1 MLSRVERVSR
11 EDYSTFQPKSAE
23 NMKNEGILVTG
34 SFQAINFYN
43 QSHIFFDLYMAV
55 ISGNAQNVRNIL
67 LSHPDADFNILVKG
81 ATVLSLSLYK
91 RHFDIFN
98 LLMRHSERRGKTC
111 LNTVSKD
118 ELNRREPPL
127 ITACRMHFTEGV
139 ISLVNAGADIDA
151 QDNFGHTAL
160 WVAARQQMPDLV
172 EYLIVNGA
180 SVNITD
186 RYNYTPLITA
196 MMYKVTSHIT
206 KALVLNGSNLDGPR
220 VVSSYQNSPLFWA
233 SKYKD
238 FEMMRLILLAGVPM
252 WLIRCVKHS
261 LHDATGRNAAAIGYL
276 DDFTRNAPSLKQIC
290 RRILRTAVSESC
302 KGKYFGQ
309 NIETLPLPQI
319 LKCYLLLKV
328 EN

>member
-1 MLSRVERVSR
+1 MTSRVERVTR
-11 EDYSTFQPKSAE
+11 EEYNTFQGRAGE
-23 NMKNEGILVTG
+23 NIKNEGILVTG

-43 QSHIFFDLYMAV
+43 QSHIFFDLYVAV
-55 ISGNAQNVRNIL
+55 ISGHTQNVRNIL

-98 LLMRHSERRGKTC
+98 LLMRHSERKGKTC

-172 EYLIVNGA
+172 EYLIANGA

-196 MMYKVTSHIT
+196 MMYKVTSNIT
-206 KALVLNGSNLDGPR
+206 KTLVLNGSNLDGPK

-238 FEMMRLILLAGVPM
+238 YEVMSLILSAGVPL

-261 LHDATGRNAAAIGYL
+261 LQDATGRNAAAITYL
-276 DDFTRNAPSLKQIC
+276 DEYTRNAPSLKQIC
-290 RRILRTAVSESC
+290 RRILRTTISENC
-302 KGKYFGQ
+302 NGKHFAQ
-309 NIETLPLPQI
+309 KIDALPLPQI
-319 LKCYLLLKV
+319 LKYYLLLQH
-328 EN
+328 